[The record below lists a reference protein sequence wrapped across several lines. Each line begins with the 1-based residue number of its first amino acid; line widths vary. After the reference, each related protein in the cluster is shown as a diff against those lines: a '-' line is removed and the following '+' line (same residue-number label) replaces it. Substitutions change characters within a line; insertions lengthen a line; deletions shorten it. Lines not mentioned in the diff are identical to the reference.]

1 MRLTLFPSILGE
13 TPTLR
18 TNHYL
23 RVRLDVAVSPS
34 CFRSLIKHLVLLT
47 ILIIPTGAWALDTSV
62 EEFTCTEIGFKSKTE
77 KFANCVLE
85 LYERKNKGGI
95 TNSVGSRQAD
105 SGAQSQQGD
114 GSLDDQT
121 CQRYG
126 LKPGQPEY
134 GNCRIQIHLAK
145 QQAARE
151 QARYEAEMAAY
162 EHQKQELEAEQK
174 RKLAM
179 RQLQLGLGLMLGQI
193 TLEDI
198 GRSSM
203 GLPPAPRPPAIQNLT
218 IRLPGGAIV
227 NCTTTGTFTNC
238 R

>member
-1 MRLTLFPSILGE
+1 M
-13 TPTLR
+13 
-18 TNHYL
+18 
-23 RVRLDVAVSPS
+23 
-34 CFRSLIKHLVLLT
+34 IKHLAFLT
-47 ILIIPTGAWALDTSV
+47 TLMISTGAWALDTSV
-62 EEFTCTEIGFKSKTE
+62 EEFTCKEIGFKPKTE

-85 LYERKNKGGI
+85 LYERKSKGSA
-95 TNSVGSRQAD
+95 NNLVGSRQAAPA
-105 SGAQSQQGD
+105 AQAQRGD
-114 GSLDDQT
+114 GSQDDQT

-134 GNCRIQIHLAK
+134 GNCRMQINLAK

-162 EHQKQELEAEQK
+162 EQQKQELEAERK
-174 RKLAM
+174 RQLAM
-179 RQLQLGLGLMLGQI
+179 RQLQMGLGLMSGQV

-203 GLPPAPRPPAIQNLT
+203 GLPPAPRPPAIQNQT
-218 IRLPGGAIV
+218 IKLPGGGLV

>member
-1 MRLTLFPSILGE
+1 MLIEALKMSKVYLSLLCLFLTTSAF
-13 TPTLR
+13 
-18 TNHYL
+18 
-23 RVRLDVAVSPS
+23 
-34 CFRSLIKHLVLLT
+34 
-47 ILIIPTGAWALDTSV
+47 ALDTSV
-62 EEFTCTEIGFKSKTE
+62 EEFTCKEIGFKPKTE

-85 LYERKNKGGI
+85 LYERKSKGSSATAGQ
-95 TNSVGSRQAD
+95 SRQSAPATQ
-105 SGAQSQQGD
+105 AQRGD
-114 GSLDDQT
+114 GSQDDQT

-134 GNCRIQIHLAK
+134 GNCRMQINLAK

-162 EHQKQELEAEQK
+162 EQQKQELEAERK
-174 RKLAM
+174 RQLAM
-179 RQLQLGLGLMLGQI
+179 RQLQMGLGLMSGQV
-193 TLEDI
+193 TLDDI

-203 GLPPAPRPPAIQNLT
+203 GLPPAPRPPAIQNQT
-218 IRLPGGAIV
+218 IRLPGGGIV